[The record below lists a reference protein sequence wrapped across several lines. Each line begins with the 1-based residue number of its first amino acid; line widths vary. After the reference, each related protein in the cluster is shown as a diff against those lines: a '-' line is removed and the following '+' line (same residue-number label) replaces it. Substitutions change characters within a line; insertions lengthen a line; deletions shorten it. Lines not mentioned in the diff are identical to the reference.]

1 MHRSP
6 AARADHEEQVRLQLT
21 QVLVQRTT
29 PDPRTAVLI
38 SLLHALKSEHRI
50 VDPKEH
56 GLTRNELQARAKEVS
71 NGDWA
76 SEAVRQAIE
85 AMMAGVMASITAA
98 SSASA

>member
-1 MHRSP
+1 
-6 AARADHEEQVRLQLT
+6 
-21 QVLVQRTT
+21 
-29 PDPRTAVLI
+29 VLI

-98 SSASA
+98 SSASD

>member
-1 MHRSP
+1 M
-6 AARADHEEQVRLQLT
+6 
-21 QVLVQRTT
+21 
-29 PDPRTAVLI
+29 LI

-98 SSASA
+98 SSASD

>member
-1 MHRSP
+1 M
-6 AARADHEEQVRLQLT
+6 
-21 QVLVQRTT
+21 
-29 PDPRTAVLI
+29 LI

-56 GLTRNELQARAKEVS
+56 GLTRKELQARAKEVS

-98 SSASA
+98 SSASD